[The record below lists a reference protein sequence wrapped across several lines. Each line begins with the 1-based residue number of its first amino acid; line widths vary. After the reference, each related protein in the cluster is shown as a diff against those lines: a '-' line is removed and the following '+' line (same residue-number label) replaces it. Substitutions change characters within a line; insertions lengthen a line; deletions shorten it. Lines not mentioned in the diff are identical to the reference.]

1 VTSPVC
7 DAVIEQLPA
16 PINVT
21 DAVVVEPLSD
31 PEPTVQVLVVFE
43 VNKTNSD
50 LSLLAEI
57 EKFPVENDWLAG

>member
-1 VTSPVC
+1 VASPAC